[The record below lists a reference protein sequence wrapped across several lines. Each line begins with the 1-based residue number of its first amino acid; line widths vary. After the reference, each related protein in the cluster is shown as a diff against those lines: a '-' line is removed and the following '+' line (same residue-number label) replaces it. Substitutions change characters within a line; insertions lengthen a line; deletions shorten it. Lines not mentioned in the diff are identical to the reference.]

1 MDCTCDREATTSAM
15 KWAQASEEA
24 ALHIAIN
31 LREEDRTEVWLS
43 HGATSTEAVMW
54 SWSESDLCRCIAA
67 ADGEPLALTGLVGNR
82 IWLLGTEKLTATHER
97 RLQLCKEGRSWVET
111 CLERAGM
118 AIGNDVYAKN
128 LRSIRWLKH
137 LGFQVAT
144 PRPMG
149 PSAELFS
156 EFWRAA

>member
-1 MDCTCDREATTSAM
+1 M
-15 KWAQASEEA
+15 KWAEATEEA
-24 ALHIAIN
+24 AIHVALN
-31 LREEDRTEVWLS
+31 LREEDKIEVWLS
-43 HGATSTEAVMW
+43 HGSWPIEAVMW
-54 SWSESDLCRCIAA
+54 SWSESSLCRCIASE
-67 ADGEPLALTGLVGNR
+67 DDQPLALTGLVGNR
-82 IWLLGTEKLTATHER
+82 IWLLGTERLTATRER
-97 RLQLCKEGRSWVET
+97 RLQLCKEGREWVET
-111 CLERAGM
+111 CLKRAGM

>member
-1 MDCTCDREATTSAM
+1 M
-15 KWAQASEEA
+15 KWADATEEA

-43 HGATSTEAVMW
+43 HGATPTEAVMW
-54 SWSESDLCRCIAA
+54 SWSESDLCRCIASDA
-67 ADGEPLALTGLVGNR
+67 GEPLALTGLVGNR
-82 IWLLGTEKLTATHER
+82 IWLLGTEKLVATRER

-111 CLERAGM
+111 CLNRAGM

-128 LRSIRWLKH
+128 VRSIRWLKH

-144 PRPMG
+144 PRPLG

>member
-1 MDCTCDREATTSAM
+1 M
-15 KWAQASEEA
+15 KWADATEQA
-24 ALHIAIN
+24 ALHIAAN
-31 LREEDRTEVWLS
+31 LRDEDRTEVWLS
-43 HGATSTEAVMW
+43 HGVSPMQAVMW
-54 SWSESDLCRCIAA
+54 SWTESDLVRCIASEA
-67 ADGEPLALTGLVGNR
+67 GEPLALTGLVRNR
-82 IWLLGTEKLTATHER
+82 IWLLGTESLTATRGR

-128 LRSIRWLKH
+128 VRSIRWLKH